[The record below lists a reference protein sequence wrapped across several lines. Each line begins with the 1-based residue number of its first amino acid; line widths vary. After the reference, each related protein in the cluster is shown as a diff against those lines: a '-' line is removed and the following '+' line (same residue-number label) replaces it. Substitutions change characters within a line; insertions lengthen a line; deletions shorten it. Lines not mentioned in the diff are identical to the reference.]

1 MHDDVLKVAALPAR
15 PYLPHDHGREFS
27 RSLLRLCHFAR
38 SRYHSQRDTVQPLG
52 VTLVPGAAV
61 HRLVGI
67 VRLVHGL
74 LISLWLVLFENRR
87 RDPRVG
93 KLECLM
99 LNQRGPMSRGTA
111 AVAGHSTT
119 TSKASGLP
127 LR

>member
-1 MHDDVLKVAALPAR
+1 M
-15 PYLPHDHGREFS
+15 
-27 RSLLRLCHFAR
+27 
-38 SRYHSQRDTVQPLG
+38 
-52 VTLVPGAAV
+52 
-61 HRLVGI
+61 VGI

-93 KLECLM
+93 KLECLIAEPARTDEPR
-99 LNQRGPMSRGTA
+99 NRGRN
-111 AVAGHSTT
+111 AGHSTT